1 MIVPDPQL
9 LLMCGVA
16 IGQIIVQKDLGV
28 ALLFFTIFL
37 TILYLVTGRFSYAVA
52 ELPVFA
58 IDASVS

>member
-1 MIVPDPQL
+1 
-9 LLMCGVA
+9 MCGVA
-16 IGQIIVQKDLGV
+16 IGQIIVQKDLVV